1 MSYPCALC
9 NLDCIGYREIGCEHC
24 DKWYHFSCENL
35 KVKDFTFLSKTT
47 LPYICSKCTYYSS
60 SKQFNYDMAL
70 ERLTVAARADRLE
83 EAIKLEL
90 VFLPK
95 ELSTVTSPTNTISF
109 RNLRTDAISSRL
121 LGQTWDKTIPI
132 TVSADGNCLFNALSV
147 ALFGHEH
154 VSSEIKVK
162 TCIEMTLN
170 ESFYTNAHSV
180 TNIPLVSGSFEE
192 SKLDCAI
199 NGRYSSSWIIHA
211 ASTVVSRPIKSVYPV
226 ANGPV
231 DGYIG
236 ILNTTFRPRISKSSN
251 ELVIMCTHSNTATS
265 SSNNWAPNHFV
276 PLVPK
281 EDASKKGGEYC
292 KKVFHFP

>member
-1 MSYPCALC
+1 
-9 NLDCIGYREIGCEHC
+9 
-24 DKWYHFSCENL
+24 
-35 KVKDFTFLSKTT
+35 
-47 LPYICSKCTYYSS
+47 
-60 SKQFNYDMAL
+60 MAL

-90 VFLPK
+90 VFLRK

-132 TVSADGNCLFNALSV
+132 SVSADGNCLFNALLV

-154 VSSEIKVK
+154 ASSKIKVK

-170 ESFYTNAHSV
+170 ESFYTKAHSA
-180 TNIPLVSGSFEE
+180 TNIPLVSGSFKE

-199 NGRYSSSWIIHA
+199 NGRYSSSRIIHA
-211 ASTVVSRPIKSVYPV
+211 ASTVVLRPIKSVYSV

-236 ILNTTFRPRISKSSN
+236 ILNTT
-251 ELVIMCTHSNTATS
+251 
-265 SSNNWAPNHFV
+265 
-276 PLVPK
+276 
-281 EDASKKGGEYC
+281 
-292 KKVFHFP
+292 